1 MSLYTSVESEI
12 QRGVLL
18 EEKMISNEI
27 SNHDPSEF

>member
-12 QRGVLL
+12 QRDVLL

-27 SNHDPSEF
+27 SDDDPSEF